1 MNLHS
6 NFPRRSFLGAAAA
19 VAATRALHAANRV
32 PVGVLLYSVQKE
44 LNADFDGTLRAVAG
58 MGYQGVEFTQYIDW
72 SPARAKEVR
81 ARLDEFHLACYSTH
95 NEPQVFTDRL
105 DHAIE
110 VNHILGSWTVSCVR
124 GLAANP
130 GGIGFQASGIDGWKK
145 LTDVLQKAAERLKP
159 EKLRCGFHNHA
170 VEFQTV
176 DGQRPIDIL
185 ATAPDLYFQTDIR
198 ACSQHADPVA
208 FMAKYPGRHDCILTT
223 DGPPVNGKAP
233 LLGKGEMP
241 WKRIFAAA
249 ENTGHIRFYLI
260 TQSPTEIPQM
270 EAIRKDLELFKELHG

>member
-1 MNLHS
+1 MY
-6 NFPRRSFLGAAAA
+6 A
-19 VAATRALHAANRV
+19 
-32 PVGVLLYSVQKE
+32 VQKE
-44 LNADFDGTLRAVAG
+44 LNADFDGTVRSVAA
-58 MGYQGVEFTQYIDW
+58 MGYEGVEFTQYIDW
-72 SPARAKEVR
+72 TPARAKEIR
-81 ARLDEFHLACYSTH
+81 ALLDQVHLTCYSTH

-110 VNHILGSWTVSCVR
+110 INHILGSETISCVR
-124 GLAANP
+124 GLAASP
-130 GGIGFQASGIDGWKK
+130 GAIGFQASGIDGWKK
-145 LTDVLQKAAERLKP
+145 LTEVLQKSAERLKS
-159 EKLRCGFHNHA
+159 EKQRCAFHNHA

-208 FMAKYPGRHDCILTT
+208 FIEKYPGRHDCILTT
-223 DGPPVNGKAP
+223 DGPPVNGKSP

-249 ENTGHIRFYLI
+249 ENTGDIRFYLI
-260 TQSPTEIPQM
+260 TQSPTDLPQM
-270 EAIRKDLELFKELHG
+270 EAIRRDLDLFKQLHG